1 MNRTLAAPPSSCT
14 AMTRPVFRT
23 PAHAATGTLPY
34 TTAEITSQPIITRR
48 AGRRSTHAP
57 AGKPMSSHG
66 SHPAAV
72 STPTTN
78 VLACSTMTA
87 TSGTPTTAI
96 ALPSWLTVSPVH
108 SSRKLRCRSSPPNRR
123 PSAGP
128 PGRCLPNL
136 RIPFGPTQRQR

>member
-1 MNRTLAAPPSSCT
+1 
-14 AMTRPVFRT
+14 MTRPVLRT

-87 TSGTPTTAI
+87 TSGTPTTAM
-96 ALPSWLTVSPVH
+96 ALPSWLTVSPIH

-123 PSAGP
+123 SLAGP
-128 PGRCLPNL
+128 PGRSPPGGSPARCLPNL
-136 RIPFGPTQRQR
+136 KIPFGPTQRQR